1 MNFTLEHAP
10 DRESLLVA
18 AACLAIVA
26 LASPVSADPAPT
38 ERVGPSWLSR
48 SAVLRDMKLQGGDIC
63 RISAPMDARRPVDVA
78 ASIDGATVTLRLAA
92 YSVFSD
98 DARIVTVGA
107 GGVEHTS
114 IVERVTTMRGD
125 IPELPGA
132 TVAASVDETGF
143 RAMLLLPDG
152 STRWIEPLKGRVE
165 GADTD
170 DFVVYRPEDSP
181 CDGGLCGAAESF
193 ANEAATSSSNPV
205 VNCGGLCVAQLGVDT
220 DFEFNLR
227 YGGATE
233 SWITSVINT
242 ANVRYQ
248 SELAL
253 TFQVTQ
259 LVLRP
264 TPDDP
269 YPDTIDSAIALS
281 SFRLYWNANFAS
293 VPRSSTLLF
302 TGKNFIGSVVGIAQS
317 GTACV
322 ASAGYCLA
330 GGVTDGGPSL
340 ACASNITAH
349 ELGHVWGAL
358 THCSCPNSTMNTT
371 NTCATT
377 FLNNPDTV
385 NNSHAAIS
393 ARISAASCI
402 FPLEAGTTTIPFA
415 DTFPGPAVNNQLWTG
430 VSGAFITSSS
440 IAPPSAPKALELR
453 GGATVRSAFVNAIY
467 LTDIRASFFVERGG
481 AGSPPGA
488 GEDLVFEWL
497 GPDGVW
503 HEANRQA
510 GTGVSASSFT
520 AVDLVLPAAAGHS
533 TLRMRFRNLGN
544 DPVRDSWFVDDFAVT
559 GTPFPVGQ
567 VSLLRPADGAN
578 PLDVKPS
585 FAWTNAAN
593 ATGYRLT
600 VDNAPDFATPLSDL
614 QVGLVNSYEW
624 AGAPL
629 PLAATLYWRVS
640 AVNPVSSSVSE
651 TRSFSTIAGAPG
663 PFAMTAPPNGIVT
676 DARTIQLAWQPA
688 TNAVSYDLEVST
700 SESFSPSVFHITATV
715 PAPASDAG
723 VDLTP
728 LPLFLDQPVYTRV
741 IAKNSLGQ
749 SVTPTRTFYRVPPPI
764 PGTPVLVQPLDG
776 AFMPLGAVFFLQWNP
791 DPAAYSYRV
800 QISECSDFQS
810 LVLDGETY
818 NPGLLTSF
826 PLFAYP
832 ATFHKFWRV
841 FAVNTSGTSAPVY
854 GGGNFYSALAPQP
867 IVPSGFGLISPP
879 DQTNLT
885 TCGSASSLLTWTQPA
900 GPVSVTN
907 YRLQIDDDP
916 TFASPEFDRG
926 GIASRQSNVDFASI
940 YGLGPSTVFW
950 RVIATKANGA
960 QIATAPFSFGWATAL
975 PSGSSQPGQFSL
987 LTPLDHA
994 VVGNGPF
1001 AVAWTP
1007 STNATSY
1014 RVSVV
1019 PRDGRPAIALNGQRG
1034 TSIIVTAESIGGP
1047 GEYDLQVVA
1056 RGRSGAV
1063 ATSDKRSFAVF
1074 EPDANGDDQDDAS
1087 NGMQGSGSFGQSGL
1101 DSLITTLR
1109 STFGDVAACAGND
1122 LNGDGRIDLSDLLV
1136 ALRTMQASEEQ

>member
-1 MNFTLEHAP
+1 MHFMLENARSPKTLIGV
-10 DRESLLVA
+10 VA
-18 AACLAIVA
+18 SIVLATLPSA
-26 LASPVSADPAPT
+26 LWA
-38 ERVGPSWLSR
+38 GPSSTEGTAVSLLSR
-48 SAVLRDMKLQGGDIC
+48 SAVLRDMALTGGEIC
-63 RISAPMDARRPVDVA
+63 KIIAPTHARQPVEVVVPVN
-78 ASIDGATVTLRLAA
+78 GELVTLRLAA
-92 YSVFSD
+92 HSVFSD
-98 DARIVTVGA
+98 DARILTVGP
-107 GGVEHTS
+107 GGVERAST
-114 IVERVTTMRGD
+114 VDEVTTMRGD
-125 IPELPGA
+125 VSELPGA
-132 TVAASVDETGF
+132 SVAASVDETGF
-143 RAMLLLPDG
+143 RAMVLLPDG
-152 STRWIEPLKGRVE
+152 SVRWIEPLKERVE
-165 GADTD
+165 GAGTD
-170 DFVVYRPEDSP
+170 DFIVYRPEDSQ
-181 CDGGLCGAAESF
+181 CDGGLCGVDESLVREVIG
-193 ANEAATSSSNPV
+193 ASVNPV
-205 VNCGGLCVAQLGVDT
+205 VNCGGICIAQLAIDSDYEYYT
-220 DFEFNLR
+220 F
-227 YGGATE
+227 YGASTLAR
-233 SWITSVINT
+233 ITSVINA

-248 SELAL
+248 NELSL
-253 TFQVTQ
+253 SFQVTQ
-259 LVLRP
+259 IVVRA

-269 YPDTIDSAIALS
+269 YPDTINGGNALS
-281 SFRLYWNANFAS
+281 AFREYWNANYTS
-293 VPRSSTLLF
+293 VPRSSALLF
-302 TGKNFIGSVVGIAQS
+302 TGKYLGPALAGLA
-317 GTACV
+317 AV
-322 ASAGYCLA
+322 ATSCDVESAYCLV
-330 GGVTDGGPSL
+330 GGVFNGQSL
-340 ACASNITAH
+340 ACSSNITAH
-349 ELGHVWGAL
+349 ELGHVWGVFN
-358 THCSCPNSTMNTT
+358 HCDCPNSTMNAT

-377 FLNNPDTV
+377 FLNNPDAA
-385 NNSHAAIS
+385 NNSAATIS
-393 ARISAASCI
+393 ARIATSACI
-402 FPLEAGTTTIPFA
+402 FPQESGTTSIPFS
-415 DTFPGPAVNNQLWTG
+415 DTFPGPSVNSQLWTG
-430 VSGAFITSSS
+430 NSGAFITSSS
-440 IAPPSAPKALELR
+440 IAPPSAPKVLELR
-453 GGATVRSAFVNAIY
+453 GGATVRSAFVNANY

-497 GPDGVW
+497 GADGVW

-510 GTGVSASSFT
+510 GTGASASSFT

-544 DPVRDSWFVDDFAVT
+544 DPVRDSWFVDNFAVT
-559 GTPFPVGQ
+559 GTPLPVGQ
-567 VSLLRPADGAN
+567 VSLLRPANGAN

-614 QVGLVNSYEW
+614 QVGLVNNYEW

-640 AVNPVSSSVSE
+640 AANPASSSVSE

-663 PFAMTAPPNGIVT
+663 PFAMTAPPNGTVT

-688 TNAVSYDLEVST
+688 ANAVSYDLEVSL

-715 PAPASDAG
+715 PAPAGDAG

-749 SVTPTRTFYRVPPPI
+749 SVTPTRTFYRIPPPI

-776 AFMPLGAVFFLQWNP
+776 AFMPLGAVFFLQWSP

-841 FAVNTSGTSAPVY
+841 FAVNTSGTSAPVC

-867 IVPSGFGLISPP
+867 VMPTGFGLISPP

-900 GPVSVTN
+900 GPASVTN

-926 GIASRQSNVDFASI
+926 GIVSRQSNVDFASI
-940 YGLGPSTVFW
+940 YGLGPNTVFW
-950 RVIATKANGA
+950 RVIANKADGA

-975 PSGSSQPGQFSL
+975 PGGSSQPGQFSL

-994 VVGNGPF
+994 VVGNTPF

-1014 RVSVV
+1014 RVLIV
-1019 PRDGRPAIALNGQRG
+1019 PRDGRPSIALSGQRG
-1034 TSIIVTAESIGGP
+1034 TSIIVTAESIGGS

-1087 NGMQGSGSFGQSGL
+1087 NGMQGSDSFGQSGL
-1101 DSLITTLR
+1101 DTLITTLR
-1109 STFGDVAACAGND
+1109 RTFRDVAVCAGND
-1122 LNGDGRIDLSDLLV
+1122 QNGDGRVDLSDLV
-1136 ALRTMQASEEQ
+1136 AALRTIQASQSQ